1 MPKGGR
7 VIYSPYVTLDV
18 CTTKS
23 FWVVTIVDR
32 AQSQLTMGKKLK
44 KPKKVVHKIDPETG
58 RRLRKSAETKRGEAQ
73 ADFLQA
79 APEEIPVVTRLAPVV
94 NTPDDIKFLQIKD
107 KFLTPK

>member
-44 KPKKVVHKIDPETG
+44 KPKKVVIELTLKLENDYA
-58 RRLRKSAETKRGEAQ
+58 R
-73 ADFLQA
+73 
-79 APEEIPVVTRLAPVV
+79 APKPRE
-94 NTPDDIKFLQIKD
+94 
-107 KFLTPK
+107 